1 MVPEVRV
8 ARWPARIA
16 LPVRHWLRRQAIAGR
31 ARMAGRHAHLRGL
44 ATAVH
49 EISGLGVGMLDS
61 QHSTVAFSSAVELLI
76 KKPMVRI
83 WQCPP
88 MIRYH
93 RLFC

>member
-1 MVPEVRV
+1 
-8 ARWPARIA
+8 
-16 LPVRHWLRRQAIAGR
+16 
-31 ARMAGRHAHLRGL
+31 MAGRHAHLRGL